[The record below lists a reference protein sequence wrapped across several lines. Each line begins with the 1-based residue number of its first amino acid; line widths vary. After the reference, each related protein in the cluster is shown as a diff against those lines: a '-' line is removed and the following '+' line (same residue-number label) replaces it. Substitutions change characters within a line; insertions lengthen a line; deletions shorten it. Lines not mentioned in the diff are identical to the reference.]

1 MQMTTP
7 ATDTGASALAAHIE
21 NAAYLAPGEL
31 LEAAPL
37 FSAGIIDSINLIELI
52 TFTEQHFA
60 IRVPAEDVTLDNWDS
75 VEKILAYVSRKR
87 GN

>member
-1 MQMTTP
+1 MQMTIP
-7 ATDTGASALAAHIE
+7 DAGACALASHIE

-31 LEAAPL
+31 REAAPL

-60 IRVPAEDVTLDNWDS
+60 VRVPAEDVTLDNWDS
-75 VEKILAYVSRKR
+75 VEKILAYVARKR